1 MQRNIEKKEKNKK
14 KDADVDVMQFDW
26 LFRGFIHH
34 LV

>member
-1 MQRNIEKKEKNKK
+1 MKRNIEKKEKNKK

-26 LFRGFIHH
+26 LFRGFIHY